1 MKRTWF
7 IGPVAIVFLVTAW
20 GGCKPDVGSDPGAYV
35 ERVQAAFD
43 PAVGIAP
50 LPNDILRVGG
60 KVQITTTV
68 NPCGL
73 GDVKLMPPA
82 LEEFTE
88 TYLNT
93 LDGFLPELPLT
104 FQFWSPDPENLLVD
118 PAAFTQADIRVYK
131 ITEWAVA
138 LQEEMEKGLTGNE
151 LLEAVKARLSLPA
164 DATDPVQGQLPEVD
178 NLVFASELTPVDYS
192 EALADCFDK
201 PLRSQFWQMTA
212 TPPAKWEP
220 GETYAAFLLTSVM
233 DTGDTPRPIISNL
246 TFNFLKT
253 KVPLVESS
261 KDPEQNPD
269 PLSLIPASD
278 ADALML
284 EQIRLAMKP
293 LLDYV
298 EDHSPGG
305 QKISRSDMALAW
317 TFTVT
322 TAGSLAFDPSAGVV
336 PSPNDLIL
344 AQLGDPAQAQG
355 ILPADTDCTAPE
367 SFFELPEEV
376 RVQAD
381 FFCWLSTLDGFSATS
396 APAAAFTRP
405 LDPASVTDDTAL
417 FYDITG
423 VHPEAVEGAALSYNE
438 AKRQVSFTPSGTLVP
453 GHQYLVLLLD
463 GLKGSE
469 TTGEGDDAV
478 TATYD
483 VVPSP
488 AMAML
493 KLTHPLSKD
502 GVTQVPGLVSDADAP
517 VFEAIRL
524 QYEPL
529 LTVLEDLGM
538 GREDIVGFFTFTVSS
553 ANEAL
558 FDPNLG
564 VIPFPNEVLL
574 DLTTGLVNLPI
585 SDSDP
590 DALKNLA
597 GGLNTLDGF
606 STIGSL
612 TTGFSLPLDPASLAL
627 AADAEFA
634 DATETVTKLPELLA
648 SASVGIA
655 DITDAMSPDDPTQ
668 LDPAR
673 LGEISVLGPNQFDI
687 DFDQGQIVV
696 TPKGGKPLPPNRRYM
711 VVVFDRL
718 KSAQVET
725 DVPPPPIIVSPM
737 FFMARTPHALAGVVD
752 CPAEVAAAD
761 PDKVCWKSFLPQL
774 LTDADA
780 EQLEGLRSAYKAI
793 FDNFKLFKIEREQVL
808 LFFTFNTATTY
819 GELQAILDEWSKGPD
834 MPELLGSDLLAAG
847 DAEVTA
853 LFQEMDDSPVTG
865 VSHVCVDCALKAD
878 MLLDEPDVSQPD
890 SPVMGH
896 FAFGADGKPDFRP
909 NQELPFLFVLPEG
922 AGPFPVVLFQHGLDG
937 SRKEAVKFASELAQA
952 GFAVVSLDAPL
963 HGDHPVRIAGTENGT
978 GFFSADVLA
987 VRDNLRQAILD
998 QYQMTRFISDGGLN
1012 AFVRDQLVLAGAA
1025 PDPLDSATVHYVG
1038 ESLGGIIGGA
1048 SAAVNPELDRVAL
1061 VTPAGHLMKVFM
1073 ETPNEGFKQ
1082 PLVDALDGLGIQA
1095 GTPAFLQFVDFAQWA
1110 LDRADPV
1117 NFGWIADAG
1126 GAALVEDRFLFIKAL
1141 GDDFLPNTTT
1151 DELRNAL
1158 SLADGTTPALKEFEG
1173 DEGADLCHG
1182 FFMGDCG
1189 PEAVKAKARQNVIEF
1204 LKGDPLTD

>member
-1 MKRTWF
+1 MKQTW
-7 IGPVAIVFLVTAW
+7 ITGPVAIVLMLAAW
-20 GGCKPDVGSDPGAYV
+20 VGCKPDVGSDPGAYV

-68 NPCGL
+68 DPCGL
-73 GDVKLMPPA
+73 GDVKIMPPA

-104 FQFWSPDPENLLVD
+104 FQFWSPDPDNLLVD
-118 PAAFTQADIRVYK
+118 PTAFTQADIRVYR
-131 ITEWAVA
+131 ITEWAA
-138 LQEEMEKGLTGNE
+138 LVQEEAGNGLTGKE
-151 LLEAVKARLSLPA
+151 LMEAVKSRLTLPA
-164 DATDPVQGQLPEVD
+164 DATDPVQGQLPEVGD
-178 NLVFASELTPVDYS
+178 LVFASELTPVDYS
-192 EALADCFDK
+192 EVLADCFDK

-212 TPPAKWEP
+212 TPPTKWEP

-233 DTGDTPRPIISNL
+233 DTADSPRPIISNV
-246 TFNFLKT
+246 TFNFLKS
-253 KVPLVESS
+253 KEALVEPS
-261 KDPEQNPD
+261 KDPEQSPD
-269 PLSLIPASD
+269 PLSLIPAGD

-284 EQIRLAMKP
+284 EQIRQAMKP

-298 EDHSPGG
+298 EEHSPDS
-305 QKISRSDMALAW
+305 QKIERADMALAW

-322 TAGSLAFDPSAGVV
+322 TAGSLAFDPTAGVV
-336 PSPNDLIL
+336 PAPNDLVL
-344 AQLGDPAQAQG
+344 SQLKDPAQAQAL
-355 ILPADTDCTAPE
+355 LPPGTDCAAPE
-367 SFFELPEEV
+367 SFFDLPEEV

-396 APAAAFTRP
+396 APAASFTRP
-405 LDPASVTDDTAL
+405 LDPASVTAETAL

-423 VHPEAVEGAALSYNE
+423 VHPEEVAGATLAYDE
-438 AKRQVSFTPSGTLVP
+438 AKRQVGFTPAGTLVP

-463 GLKGSE
+463 GLEGKE

-478 TATYD
+478 VETYD

-493 KLTHPLSKD
+493 KLTNPLSKD
-502 GVTQVPGLVSDADAP
+502 GATQVPGLVGDADAP
-517 VFEAIRL
+517 VFEAVRL

-529 LTVLEDLGM
+529 LAVLEDLGT

-558 FDPNLG
+558 FDPNVG

-574 DLTTGLVNLPI
+574 DLTTGLVNLPV

-606 STIGSL
+606 STMGSL
-612 TTGFSLPLDPASLAL
+612 TTGFSQPLDPASLAL
-627 AADAEFA
+627 AEDAEFA
-634 DATETVTKLPELLA
+634 DATETVTKLPELLTN
-648 SASVGIA
+648 ASVGIA

-668 LDPAR
+668 LDPTR
-673 LGEISVLGPNQFDI
+673 LGEIKVLGPNQFDI
-687 DFDQGQIVV
+687 VYAQGQLVV
-696 TPKGGKPLPPNRRYM
+696 TPKGGRPLPPNRRYM

-718 KSAQVET
+718 KSAEGET
-725 DVPPPPIIVSPM
+725 GSTPPIIVSPM
-737 FFMARTPHALAGVVD
+737 FFMARTPHPLAGIVD
-752 CPAEVAAAD
+752 CPADVAAAE
-761 PDKVCWKSFLPQL
+761 PDKVCWKTFLPQL

-780 EQLEGLRSAYKAI
+780 EQLEGLRTAYKAI

-819 GELQAILDEWSKGPD
+819 GELENILHVWTKGPS
-834 MPELLGSDLLAAG
+834 MPELSGGDLLAVGAP
-847 DAEVTA
+847 EVVA
-853 LFQEMDDSPVTG
+853 LFQEMDDAPTTG
-865 VSHVCVDCALKAD
+865 ISHVCENCVLKAD
-878 MLLDEPDVSQPD
+878 VLLEEPDVSQPD

-896 FAFGADGKPDFRP
+896 FAFKADGTPDFRGD
-909 NQELPFLFVLPEG
+909 QELPFLFVLPEG

-937 SRKEAVKFASELAQA
+937 SRKVAAKFASELAQA
-952 GFAVVSLDAPL
+952 GFAAVALDAPL

-987 VRDNLRQAILD
+987 VRDNLREAILD
-998 QYQMTRFISDGGLN
+998 QYQMTHFITDGGLN
-1012 AFVRDQLVLAGAA
+1012 AFVRDEMGLAAGA

-1038 ESLGGIIGGA
+1038 ESLGGIIGAG
-1048 SAAVNPELDRVAL
+1048 SAAVNKDLQKVAL

-1082 PLVDALDGLGIQA
+1082 PLVDALEALGIEA

-1117 NFGWIADAG
+1117 NFGWIADTPLAT
-1126 GAALVEDRFLFIKAL
+1126 VEDRFLFIKAL
-1141 GDDFLPNTTT
+1141 GDDFLPNATT
-1151 DELRNAL
+1151 DELWNAL
-1158 SLADGTTPALKEFEG
+1158 SLADGTLPELKEFSG
-1173 DEGADLCHG
+1173 DGGADLCHG

-1189 PEAVKAKARQNVIEF
+1189 PAAVKAKARLNVIEF